1 MFISNNMYNKLY
13 LLCFLLGIS
22 NLALADV
29 FFDEYYTF
37 KYSEAEVFENKLKA
51 IFKLAKGFEVE
62 FKSERWF
69 SIYFDTPELTFL
81 NQNQQ
86 LKYQAKE
93 DIRKKKVK
101 KEYIKKEKVKFDESI
116 DYLKNKQIQTYKAKH
131 YKNSISIEEKH
142 PLLGL
147 VKRTER
153 KAFIEQLQ
161 SDGITN
167 PMRIKYIFQSSK
179 NIHRYTLYNEE
190 NLLFS
195 IEINYIETTLIKAKL
210 AFLFVKFEFD
220 TAKINNLNEHEV
232 IELEKI
238 VKKINDSMPELAEKV
253 SIETTE
259 YKFIFNKM
267 KDDIMLFSLNLKY
280 PIIIKMLYTLL
291 YILLGLLVLKTLF
304 WKRLT
309 VI

>member
-22 NLALADV
+22 NLSLADV

-51 IFKLAKGFEVE
+51 IFKLAKGFKME
-62 FKSERWF
+62 FKSERLV

-81 NQNQQ
+81 NQNQH

-93 DIRKKKVK
+93 YINKK
-101 KEYIKKEKVKFDESI
+101 KVKFDESI

-131 YKNSISIEEKH
+131 YRNSISIEEKH

-153 KAFIEQLQ
+153 KAFIAQLQ
-161 SDGITN
+161 SDGITH
-167 PMRIKYIFQSSK
+167 PMRMKYIFQSSK
-179 NIHRYTLYNEE
+179 NIHRYTLYNEKE
-190 NLLFS
+190 LLFS
-195 IEINYIETTLIKAKL
+195 IEINYVETTLIKAKL
-210 AFLFVKFEFD
+210 ALLFVKFEFD
-220 TAKINNLNEHEV
+220 TAKINNLKEHEV
-232 IELEKI
+232 IGLEQI
-238 VKKINDSMPELAEKV
+238 VKKINDSMPELTEKV

-280 PIIIKMLYTLL
+280 PIIIKILYTLL
-291 YILLGLLVLKTLF
+291 YILLGLLVLKSLF